1 MFHADR
7 SSRTMS
13 EQVAALWQHEC
24 ARVFQDRIAD
34 SPTRDWFN
42 KTLHQV
48 SGSIDLVEWVPERI
62 YGSEA
67 LVYVCACFRTAS
79 LLGPAPRTGCRPHT
93 LPADVAA

>member
-1 MFHADR
+1 MVLLVHAHRDSCKLSLTPPPFPLQSMFHADR

-48 SGSIDLVEWVPERI
+48 GWIYRSGS
-62 YGSEA
+62 
-67 LVYVCACFRTAS
+67 
-79 LLGPAPRTGCRPHT
+79 
-93 LPADVAA
+93 